1 LSPGHESTA
10 GRPGT
15 DLAARLTDPALY
27 SGDPH
32 PLYTRLRAE
41 APVAW
46 NEELGF
52 WAVSRHGDVC
62 AVEHDAGTFCAG
74 RGILVD
80 EIGVRYASP
89 PTMMH
94 SDPPEHTRYRRLVQP
109 GFKPTVVRALEPVV
123 RARVAALV
131 GALEP
136 HECVDVL
143 PALSVPLP
151 LQVIGEILGL
161 PESDWE
167 RAYEWSEAV
176 IPGARPDW
184 PEERRNALMAEM
196 LTYLVDA
203 SKQRR
208 AEPRDDVLTALAAA
222 EIEGDQLSDDEL
234 GMFLVQLL
242 VAGNETTRN
251 LIAAGLIAFAEHPDQ
266 WQRLRAQRSLVPSA
280 VEELLRWTTPV
291 ISFMR
296 TATRDTELAGVEIAG
311 GEPVLMLFASADRDE
326 AVFGP
331 TASTLDVGRSPN
343 PHIAFG
349 FGNHFCLG
357 AALARLEGR
366 AVLEAL
372 AERFA
377 GIEVAGAVERSP
389 SSVIAGVRRAE
400 LCFVPG

>member
-1 LSPGHESTA
+1 VTA
-10 GRPGT
+10 RARPGT
-15 DLAARLTDPALY
+15 ELAAHLVDPQLY
-27 SGDPH
+27 LGDPH
-32 PLYTRLRAE
+32 LLYARLRAE

-52 WAVSRHGDVC
+52 WAVSRHADVC
-62 AVEHDAGTFCAG
+62 AVESDPATFCAG
-74 RGILVD
+74 KGILTD
-80 EIGVRYASP
+80 EIGVTYETP

-94 SDPPEHTRYRRLVQP
+94 SDPPVHTRYRRLVQP
-109 GFKPTVVRALEPVV
+109 GFKPSVVRALEPVV
-123 RARVAALV
+123 RARAGALV
-131 GALEP
+131 DALPVGEP
-136 HECVDVL
+136 IDVL
-143 PALSVPLP
+143 PALAVPLP
-151 LQVIGEILGL
+151 LQIIGEILGMAQA
-161 PESDWE
+161 DWE

-184 PEERRNALMAEM
+184 SEERRAALMGEM
-196 LTYLVDA
+196 VTYLIDA
-203 SKQRR
+203 SEERR
-208 AEPRDDVLTALAAA
+208 AAPRADMLTALA
-222 EIEGDQLSDDEL
+222 EVEVDGDRLSDAEL

-251 LIAAGLIAFAEHPDQ
+251 LLAAGLVALAEHPGQ
-266 WQRLRAQRSLVPSA
+266 WDRLRADPSLGPSA

-296 TATRDTELAGVEIAG
+296 TATRDTGVAGTPVAR

-331 TASTLDVGRSPN
+331 SASTLDVARSPN

-357 AALARLEGR
+357 AALARLEAR
-366 AVLEAL
+366 AVLDAL
-372 AERFA
+372 AARFA
-377 GIEVAGAVERSP
+377 GIEVAGVVEHSP

-400 LCFVPG
+400 LRFAPA